1 MLFLIFQAFPPC
13 CRSTLGCWGRHCAIW
28 SGEMTQGGG
37 NFKIKLQERLEKCC
51 LVIQHIQSHRGF
63 NPFVST
69 GFLHFSVPSSEQQIQ
84 ESVSFLIH
92 HCAPGLQFSWNIPPN
107 LIALVVVYLS
117 ISPYKKWIA
126 IPKGPLLPCPYSV
139 SCFAEGNEAHLQ
151 SNLGVMLWAS
161 YLGQPTWGRLR
172 ESQACNW
179 GERQPAEPR
188 QLSAWMQAA
197 RDLGWGKLLG
207 HEELG

>member
-63 NPFVST
+63 NSFVST
-69 GFLHFSVPSSEQQIQ
+69 GFLHFSVPSSEQQIR

-107 LIALVVVYLS
+107 LIALVVAYLS
-117 ISPYKKWIA
+117 ISPYKKMDSHT
-126 IPKGPLLPCPYSV
+126 KGSPAALPLL
-139 SCFAEGNEAHLQ
+139 CFLLCWREWGSSAKQPWCDAL
-151 SNLGVMLWAS
+151 SILLGPT
-161 YLGQPTWGRLR
+161 YLG
-172 ESQACNW
+172 
-179 GERQPAEPR
+179 
-188 QLSAWMQAA
+188 
-197 RDLGWGKLLG
+197 
-207 HEELG
+207 